1 MNDSAA
7 NTAMAR
13 PASPRSAMGGY
24 WPWLAVLGF
33 AALPL
38 LTQDRYFIDLMI
50 LFFVWSLVVT
60 QWNLV
65 LGHAGIFSL
74 IQFAIFNLGGYF
86 TAVVGTH
93 YAIAPAWSLP
103 MAGVF
108 CAAFGLMIGLACLRL
123 RGAYVTLITFAA
135 HSVVYLLIFTDTSG
149 LTGGGYGLYGF
160 GDYGFRDY
168 FGSFGALV
176 ADYYLALVLM
186 VVSSTVAVLVMKS
199 PLGLAFR
206 ALRDSEGLAGAIG
219 ISRFRYQLIVF
230 TLTSFIIGIAG
241 SFYGTHLGSVDPNGF
256 EFGTMMMLVVM
267 IVIGGIGT
275 TWGPIL
281 GCAVMM
287 VLAELLRSVP
297 EYRNLMVGGAIMVFT
312 VMYPLGIAKPL
323 SKLSGRIRAKTA
335 RPAG

>member
-1 MNDSAA
+1 MTNVAA
-7 NTAMAR
+7 SNMAEHPASSR
-13 PASPRSAMGGY
+13 PALVNY
-24 WPWLAVLGF
+24 WPWLFV
-33 AALPL
+33 AAFVAMPL
-38 LTQDRYFIDLMI
+38 LTNDRYFLDLMV
-50 LFFVWSLVVT
+50 LFFVWALVVT

-74 IQFAIFNLGGYF
+74 VQFAIFNLGGYF
-86 TAVVGTH
+86 TAVAGTH
-93 YAIAPAWSLP
+93 YGITPAWSLP

-108 CAAFGLMIGLACLRL
+108 CAVFGLLIGLACLRL

-160 GDYGFRDY
+160 GDYGFREY

-176 ADYYLALVLM
+176 ADYYVALALL
-186 VVSSTVAVLVMKS
+186 VVSSVVAVLVMKS

-219 ISRFRYQLIVF
+219 ISRFRYQLTVF
-230 TLTSFIIGIAG
+230 VLTAFFIGIAG

-256 EFGTMMMLVVM
+256 DFGTMLMLVVM

-275 TWGPIL
+275 SWGPIL
-281 GCAVMM
+281 GCALMM
-287 VLAELLRSVP
+287 ILVEFLRDVP
-297 EYRNLMVGGAIMVFT
+297 EYRNMTIGGAIMIFMVLC
-312 VMYPLGIAKPL
+312 PLGIVDPL
-323 SKLSGRIRAKTA
+323 SKLFRRKPARTA
-335 RPAG
+335 G